1 MSKEMSAEGMMA
13 VALQGL
19 GLEYTHVRA
28 ESGESLWHVP
38 ITKPNST
45 ILTLFVGPFTAG
57 VTCLIGDFAWGQ
69 VHRPFDL
76 LRLNATL
83 TLAKVALRD
92 EHLFVQAEIPTDQ
105 VTAETLKLAI
115 TTVLEGVTQAKA
127 IAMLQAAP
135 AAPAINGTASPTT

>member
-1 MSKEMSAEGMMA
+1 MAKEMSAEALMA

-19 GLEYTHVRA
+19 GMEYTHVRA

-38 ITKPNST
+38 ITKPKPT
-45 ILTLFVGPFTAG
+45 VLTLFVGPFTAG
-57 VTCLIGDFAWGQ
+57 VTCLVGDFAWGQ

-105 VTAETLKLAI
+105 ITAESLKLAI
-115 TTVLEGVTQAKA
+115 TTVLEGVVQAKS
-127 IAMLQAAP
+127 IATLEPATAADV
-135 AAPAINGTASPTT
+135 NGTAPPTS

>member
-1 MSKEMSAEGMMA
+1 MTNNMSAEALMA

-19 GLEYTHVRA
+19 GMEYTHVRA

-38 ITKPNST
+38 VGTPNNT

-57 VTCLIGDFAWGQ
+57 VTCLVGDFAWGQ
-69 VHRPFDL
+69 ALRPLDL
-76 LRLNATL
+76 LRLNANM

-105 VTAETLKLAI
+105 VTDQSLRLAI
-115 TTVLEGVTQAKA
+115 TTVLDGVAQAKQ
-127 IAMLQAAP
+127 I
-135 AAPAINGTASPTT
+135 SPMNLTRESVAQVA

>member
-1 MSKEMSAEGMMA
+1 MAKEMSAEALMA

-19 GLEYTHVRA
+19 GMEYTHVRA

-45 ILTLFVGPFTAG
+45 VLTLFVGPFTAG
-57 VTCLIGDFAWGQ
+57 VTCLVGDFAWGQ

-83 TLAKVALRD
+83 TLAKVALRG

-105 VTAETLKLAI
+105 VTAESLRLAI
-115 TTVLEGVTQAKA
+115 TTVLDAVGQAKA
-127 IAMLQAAP
+127 IATLEP
-135 AAPAINGTASPTT
+135 AAAGAMVNGTASPTS

>member
-1 MSKEMSAEGMMA
+1 MAKEMSAEGLMA

-19 GLEYTHVRA
+19 GMEYTHVRA

-38 ITKPNST
+38 ITKPANT
-45 ILTLFVGPFTAG
+45 ILTIFVGPFTAG
-57 VTCLIGDFAWGQ
+57 VTCLVGDFAWGQ
-69 VHRPFDL
+69 AHRPFDL

-105 VTAETLKLAI
+105 VTADTLKLAI

-127 IAMLQAAP
+127 ITTPQPATTNSAA
-135 AAPAINGTASPTT
+135 NGAASPRA

>member
-1 MSKEMSAEGMMA
+1 MSAEALMA

-19 GLEYTHVRA
+19 GMEYTHVRA

-38 ITKPNST
+38 ITQPSAT
-45 ILTLFVGPFTAG
+45 VLTLFVGPFTAG
-57 VTCLIGDFAWGQ
+57 VTCLVGDFAWGQ
-69 VHRPFDL
+69 TPRPFDL

-115 TTVLEGVTQAKA
+115 TTVLNGVEQAKS
-127 IAMLQAAP
+127 IATPVPATAP
-135 AAPAINGTASPTT
+135 SIAKGIASPTA

>member
-1 MSKEMSAEGMMA
+1 MSKEMSAEALMA

-19 GLEYTHVRA
+19 GMEYTHVRA

-57 VTCLIGDFAWGQ
+57 VTCLVGDFAWGQ
-69 VHRPFDL
+69 AHRPFDL
-76 LRLNATL
+76 LRLNASL

-115 TTVLEGVTQAKA
+115 TTVLEGVAQAKA
-127 IAMLQAAP
+127 IATVPAPVAGAAV
-135 AAPAINGTASPTT
+135 NGTASPRA

>member
-1 MSKEMSAEGMMA
+1 MSAEALMA

-19 GLEYTHVRA
+19 GMEYTHVRA

-38 ITKPNST
+38 ITKPCT
-45 ILTLFVGPFTAG
+45 TVLTLFVGPFTSG
-57 VTCLIGDFAWGQ
+57 VTCLVGDFAWGQ
-69 VHRPFDL
+69 APRPFDL

-105 VTAETLKLAI
+105 VTAETLRLAI
-115 TTVLEGVTQAKA
+115 TTVLNGVEEAKA
-127 IAMLQAAP
+127 IATSVP
-135 AAPAINGTASPTT
+135 ATTASIAKGIAAQTA